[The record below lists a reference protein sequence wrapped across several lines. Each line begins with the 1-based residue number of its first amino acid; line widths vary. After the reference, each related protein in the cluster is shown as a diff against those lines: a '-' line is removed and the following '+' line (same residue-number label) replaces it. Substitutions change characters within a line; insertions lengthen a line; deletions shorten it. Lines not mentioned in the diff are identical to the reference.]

1 MILCIFI
8 ALVAAAFADTSSPSP
23 SSPHKCSHVDAAIES
38 LQQSWDEE
46 HGYTRPCGISSESCA
61 DGLIATWHSTFTSAG
76 NARWNAT
83 RARLEF
89 NNLMKGQWD
98 NGFLPHVVFLDHFN
112 ASAHTRHSAAS
123 ASVGRAGSLLL
134 EQQSRPPYSNHSN
147 NHSNHSNVPALK
159 PVGSWVGLTPG
170 PEWWDTNRATVR
182 TSGIA
187 APPTQAT
194 VALQIYLYLWH
205 EHPTGTT
212 AHEFLY
218 QAFIKVFNWHQYL
231 HTRRDPDGN
240 GMVYIRHPWES
251 PLSWNAS
258 NVAATLQ
265 RANVT
270 DLNKLAPNI
279 TVFPS
284 SLIDLPGFPGNETY
298 QKMLSIAACQ
308 SRLNWNEKKIST
320 LSPVDLSSPCG
331 FLVEDIAFNSLLLR
345 ADQDLNK
352 IGMLLLQDK
361 QEPEHNSDIINMQVT
376 IQEWI
381 SAMESS
387 TALGSPKIVRN
398 LPKSD
403 VSNGAVIIS
412 TDLSHPNA
420 SATDHFDVGAL
431 FPLMTANH
439 ISIGLANKLSTT
451 ALSPLFWT
459 RYPLSESSFIEYQS
473 SSNTKGEVVASK
485 GGDERVSLPNNNCVR
500 GGGNGNGNGNGDGD
514 GGGKS
519 SKSKSCSIGDGS
531 GGDDGKESSSTLNNN
546 ATSGMHWHDE
556 KHGTIQHNH
565 LEQGRGAMHVN
576 DAYFTG
582 GYLKTTAT
590 QSGFFNA
597 FKRGFHAYYSHKIFL
612 ASVAYTSLW
621 CSVLDNGTLM
631 TAYLLWRHV
640 EPDSIGMWRGIGAIF
655 GLIGTMLF
663 PKLMKMYNGS
673 YEKSGLVSIWIFWL
687 LLAPGLIAFF
697 ISGESIASDYTVMV
711 AMAVSRIGLWSF
723 DLAQTQIMQTYIVE
737 EERGLLNSTQT
748 SMYQGFYVLMQI
760 GGIIFHDPS
769 QFAVLVYVSIFVV
782 LGACC
787 VYTYWYTKVSKR
799 D

>member
-1 MILCIFI
+1 MSEQLKENLLTSPKQLNSNTTEDVPLPAIDFSSKIKFVLINVSIFAI
-8 ALVAAAFADTSSPSP
+8 TLVLFGGWCTINTNMCPPVLIGATTQNSTFSNLNTTNLSP
-23 SSPHKCSHVDAAIES
+23 SSFYKDTDAAGIGILMIIIGTATLIPVTIIALLQFCLNIGTVLGTNEIDLLS
-38 LQQSWDEE
+38 LGHTEKSIQIKKTAVSMLFASHFLSAWGDRMWQFAVPLLFMEIFVDTLAPTAIYALVVYSACVQFMPSIGGWVDRQ
-46 HGYTRPCGISSESCA
+46 HR
-61 DGLIATWHSTFTSAG
+61 LIVQRFA
-76 NARWNAT
+76 
-83 RARLEF
+83 L
-89 NNLMKGQWD
+89 LVD
-98 NGFLPHVVFLDHFN
+98 N
-112 ASAHTRHSAAS
+112 ASV
-123 ASVGRAGSLLL
+123 VGTSLLL
-134 EQQSRPPYSNHSN
+134 CLLAASEPSLGQHKPAWDMGLIVSFVGVIVLGISGELMNQAQTLAIERDWVIVIANEIGSVPVMNKWMRRIDLSCKVLAPWAVGIIIKSVGTSGRMRVFYGAAAVGVWNAMAYPLELMLTTAVFYAFPTLNQKIHSHEDGTKHSHANGHKDHSHFVHRHILINNDISESKNNQHWETTEIKQKEEVSEEKKGYDVLQNGSSNSN
-147 NHSNHSNVPALK
+147 N
-159 PVGSWVGLTPG
+159 
-170 PEWWDTNRATVR
+170 
-182 TSGIA
+182 
-187 APPTQAT
+187 
-194 VALQIYLYLWH
+194 
-205 EHPTGTT
+205 
-212 AHEFLY
+212 
-218 QAFIKVFNWHQYL
+218 
-231 HTRRDPDGN
+231 
-240 GMVYIRHPWES
+240 
-251 PLSWNAS
+251 
-258 NVAATLQ
+258 
-265 RANVT
+265 
-270 DLNKLAPNI
+270 
-279 TVFPS
+279 
-284 SLIDLPGFPGNETY
+284 
-298 QKMLSIAACQ
+298 
-308 SRLNWNEKKIST
+308 
-320 LSPVDLSSPCG
+320 
-331 FLVEDIAFNSLLLR
+331 
-345 ADQDLNK
+345 
-352 IGMLLLQDK
+352 
-361 QEPEHNSDIINMQVT
+361 
-376 IQEWI
+376 
-381 SAMESS
+381 
-387 TALGSPKIVRN
+387 
-398 LPKSD
+398 
-403 VSNGAVIIS
+403 
-412 TDLSHPNA
+412 
-420 SATDHFDVGAL
+420 
-431 FPLMTANH
+431 
-439 ISIGLANKLSTT
+439 
-451 ALSPLFWT
+451 
-459 RYPLSESSFIEYQS
+459 
-473 SSNTKGEVVASK
+473 
-485 GGDERVSLPNNNCVR
+485 
-500 GGGNGNGNGNGDGD
+500 GGNGSDGD
-514 GGGKS
+514 GGGDDDGGNGSGNGGGGGDGNGSKS